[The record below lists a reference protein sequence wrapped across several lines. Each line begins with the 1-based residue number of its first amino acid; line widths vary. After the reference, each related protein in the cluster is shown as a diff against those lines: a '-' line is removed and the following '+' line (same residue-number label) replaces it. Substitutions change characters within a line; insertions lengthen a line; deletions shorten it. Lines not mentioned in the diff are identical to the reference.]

1 MAGEDNEMRGR
12 LTEKTTERAPKSTLR
27 PPPKNHLRM
36 DEEEKE
42 VVMFPH
48 HQGQNSH

>member
-1 MAGEDNEMRGR
+1 
-12 LTEKTTERAPKSTLR
+12 
-27 PPPKNHLRM
+27 M

-48 HQGQNSH
+48 HQGQNSPKEGRNSWLYFFWACS